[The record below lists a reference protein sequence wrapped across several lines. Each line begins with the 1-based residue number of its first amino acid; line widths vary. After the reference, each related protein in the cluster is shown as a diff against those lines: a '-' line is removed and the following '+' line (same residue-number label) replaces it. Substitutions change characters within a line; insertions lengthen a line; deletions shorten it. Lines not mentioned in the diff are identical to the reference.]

1 MSEFAIPASLL
12 AELPADPA
20 DLLAVAMR
28 LAQFSFKEQS
38 TQAEAE
44 VSQLRT
50 ILLSRQT
57 ELRSTGRRCD
67 ELEAEL
73 AHARAETRR
82 ALAEVERL
90 NAEKTT
96 LVESVW
102 PVNVLCISAE
112 PHRNRVAVG
121 MPLTSVA
128 VALLPD
134 KVEAAQRPGV
144 MGAGVGAAV
153 GAGVGLAVGWPPST

>member
-96 LVESVW
+96 LVESVKSLSKE
-102 PVNVLCISAE
+102 VVKLDHFKVRRTE
-112 PHRNRVAVG
+112 RGVERVFD
-121 MPLTSVA
+121 MP
-128 VALLPD
+128 
-134 KVEAAQRPGV
+134 
-144 MGAGVGAAV
+144 
-153 GAGVGLAVGWPPST
+153 